1 MYSTCLFCTSPLG
14 VNEVIEEFPVGRRL
28 AFDSGRGRLWVV
40 CGSCRRWN
48 LTAIE
53 ERWEAIEQCERL
65 YRSTPLRVS
74 TDNIGMTRLREGL
87 ELVRIGEPL
96 RPEFASWRYLPI
108 FQRRAQR
115 LAQAT
120 TAAPA
125 QKPAWTSSL
134 WTASMFIV
142 FPPLGLF
149 ALAGAAREV
158 YTYRLKTYARV
169 PTPGGHSTHAVK
181 AYHLPDARL
190 LRADNPWGWSL
201 EVEHEAGRTELAG
214 APAQRVLGRLL
225 VAINTTGGSTTDLD
239 RAVDLLGRQA
249 HPDDFFHRQ
258 GRASERRRGRRYWWD
273 DSLAGGLKNRAPS
286 TRLAL
291 EMALHETVERE
302 AIEGELSSL
311 REAWEEA
318 EEIAAIADGL

>member
-1 MYSTCLFCTSPLG
+1 
-14 VNEVIEEFPVGRRL
+14 
-28 AFDSGRGRLWVV
+28 V
-40 CGSCRRWN
+40 C
-48 LTAIE
+48 
-53 ERWEAIEQCERL
+53 
-65 YRSTPLRVS
+65 
-74 TDNIGMTRLREGL
+74 
-87 ELVRIGEPL
+87 
-96 RPEFASWRYLPI
+96 
-108 FQRRAQR
+108 
-115 LAQAT
+115 
-120 TAAPA
+120 
-125 QKPAWTSSL
+125 
-134 WTASMFIV
+134 
-142 FPPLGLF
+142 PP
-149 ALAGAAREV
+149 
-158 YTYRLKTYARV
+158 
-169 PTPGGHSTHAVK
+169 PGGHSTHAVK

-225 VAINTTGGSTTDLD
+225 VAINTTGGSATDLD
-239 RAVDLLGRQA
+239 RAVDLLGRQT

-273 DSLAGGLKNRAPS
+273 DSLAGAINNRAPS

-318 EEIAAIADGL
+318 EEIAAIADVL